1 MAESLKDLAIG
12 LLGRRRTSSASTE
25 GKLYSHLHR
34 SKRDDCSE
42 QNANNLITGK
52 RSATSSRG
60 QDSDF
65 DSFHSHQS
73 SLSSPT
79 ESCFSPDI
87 PSIGSTASSRPSTER
102 RSFETT
108 STHGKLNPGG
118 ADDEQR
124 DSKAARRQR
133 RLSNYPSV
141 LRLICSFRVPRHL
154 RIRADYPTTCAR
166 RANNIK
172 SSFEDLEEHA
182 QRLGPRSL
190 GPRQSCTA
198 VGICL
203 AP

>member
-1 MAESLKDLAIG
+1 MAATLKETAIG

-42 QNANNLITGK
+42 QTANDLITDK
-52 RSATSSRG
+52 RSAKFSRG

-65 DSFHSHQS
+65 GSFHSHQS
-73 SLSSPT
+73 SLSSPP

-87 PSIGSTASSRPSTER
+87 RSVGSPASSRPSTER

-108 STHGKLNPGG
+108 STQGKLKPGG

-124 DSKAARRQR
+124 DSKAARQQR
-133 RLSNYPSV
+133 RLSDCPSF

-154 RIRADYPTTCAR
+154 RIRTDYPTTCAR

-172 SSFEDLEEHA
+172 SSL
-182 QRLGPRSL
+182 
-190 GPRQSCTA
+190 
-198 VGICL
+198 
-203 AP
+203 